1 MASVRN
7 VSVTYLGRKKITKRM
22 QKLIHDI
29 RFFLFWG
36 ENRNNF
42 DDVRM
47 RLISNDGKAKY
58 TCESK
63 LGRAVR
69 CRDHKLVFGPEIG
82 KRFC

>member
-1 MASVRN
+1 MRMASVRN

-36 ENRNNF
+36 ANRNNF

-47 RLISNDGKAKY
+47 ILISNEGKTKY
-58 TCESK
+58 TYILVKVSWE
-63 LGRAVR
+63 GQFAV
-69 CRDHKLVFGPEIG
+69 EIIN
-82 KRFC
+82 

>member
-1 MASVRN
+1 MILDS
-7 VSVTYLGRKKITKRM
+7 S
-22 QKLIHDI
+22 
-29 RFFLFWG
+29 FFG
-36 ENRNNF
+36 ENRKNF

-82 KRFC
+82 KRSC